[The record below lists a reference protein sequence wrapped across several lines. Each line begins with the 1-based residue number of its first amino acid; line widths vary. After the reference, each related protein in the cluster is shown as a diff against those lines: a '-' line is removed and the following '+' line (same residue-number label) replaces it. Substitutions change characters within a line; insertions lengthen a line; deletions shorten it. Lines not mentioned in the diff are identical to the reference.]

1 MKLINK
7 ILLLLLLLSS
17 AVIAQQRTTAV
28 GVGLIKHFEGL
39 RTKAYL
45 DPVGIWTVGY
55 GSTGSDVFPNQ
66 VITVY
71 QAEQLLIKDLGRFEK
86 YIGTTIIRVLRW
98 HEFDALVSFTFNVGY
113 RLKNELKFAVNT
125 GNTTVTT
132 MKLKQYNKAKVNGIY
147 VVLPGL
153 AKRRNAEAHL
163 YSNANVKLFG
173 NFL

>member
-1 MKLINK
+1 MKMINK

-17 AVIAQQRTTAV
+17 VVIAQKTTAI
-28 GVGLIKHFEGL
+28 GVGLVKYFEGL

-55 GSTGSDVFPNQ
+55 GSTGNDVFPNQ

-71 QAEQLLIKDLGRFEK
+71 QAEQLLIKDLGRFET
-86 YIGTTIIRVLRW
+86 YVDRTINRSLKW

-113 RLKNELKFAVNT
+113 RIKNELKFAVNI
-125 GNTTVTT
+125 GNTAVAT

-147 VVLPGL
+147 IVLPGL
-153 AKRRNAEAHL
+153 TKRRNAETYL
-163 YSNANVKLFG
+163 YSNAKVKLFG